1 MTNHKQTYFGRV
13 AVRILAIVISLVL
26 SGCGYHLKGA
36 GLKAPEGI
44 EAIAVM
50 VLENYTSESGIE
62 SVFTGDLI
70 YEFTRSK
77 VVRVV
82 SEAKADAILTGR
94 IKSLDVETISHT
106 TTYNSSVRRVAV
118 TVDFSLKRVDGKTIW
133 SAQGLSDNEP
143 FDVSD
148 NKLTTESNRRAAIE
162 VISERLAEKVH
173 DRILQDF

>member
-1 MTNHKQTYFGRV
+1 MTNQKQTYFGRV

-26 SGCGYHLKGA
+26 SGCGYHFKGA

-44 EAIAVM
+44 EAIAII
-50 VLENYTSESGIE
+50 VLENDTSESGIE

-82 SEAKADAILTGR
+82 SEAKADASLRGR
-94 IKSLDVETISHT
+94 ITSLDVKTISHT

-118 TVDFSLKRVDGKTIW
+118 KVDLSLKRVDGKVIW
-133 SAQGLSDNEP
+133 STQGLSDNEP

-173 DRILQDF
+173 NRIFQDF